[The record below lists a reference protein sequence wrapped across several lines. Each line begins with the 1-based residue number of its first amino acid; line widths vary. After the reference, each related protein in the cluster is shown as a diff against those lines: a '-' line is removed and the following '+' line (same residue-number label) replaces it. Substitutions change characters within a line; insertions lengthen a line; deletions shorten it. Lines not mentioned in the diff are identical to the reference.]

1 MSQNKIQRQIAWIWI
16 QIASVSSV
24 SSKIKFIVS
33 PIDGF
38 SIWYLALYV

>member
-1 MSQNKIQRQIAWIWI
+1 MSQNNEAEGK
-16 QIASVSSV
+16 SLEFGFKLLSSV

-38 SIWYLALYV
+38 SILYLALYV